1 MDQRKKIDKIL
12 EAVELR
18 IQDEV
23 GTLLGSDFSIISD
36 SRDLVSKGEAF
47 ERLLGKQVCAH
58 LDIAG
63 DITGKGCLL
72 IGIKDAIRLGG
83 TLIMLPDSELQEV
96 VGREEYRE
104 EVEDSYG
111 EIANIIAG
119 SISKAFEE
127 MYPKACRFIRKDQE
141 ILVPAKVVID
151 SDNPVANQTCYLI
164 SSSMLLDGRQ
174 MGNLVILLP
183 AQTFGLEQEASSA
196 VEPAHGAGAVE
207 SAPIAA
213 SDGKNAEQ
221 DVVAGNQSDGVAQ
234 EPKKEQTE
242 HKTKIDIE
250 KQKKKVEHLLADCKK
265 RLAGEVSALLN
276 VDVMLEGLENQLV
289 SKGEFFSEQAVG
301 KQILTDMDVVGETPD
316 TCYFCMGIKDAIHLG
331 GILIMLPPTELVNV
345 INDEDFGEDGRDAYG
360 EVANIVSGVYT
371 AVFEEQ
377 FSEKLRFIKKALR
390 EVVPRKIVVDSDDP
404 IPNQTYYCHSMQL
417 IVAGKQL
424 GNVHMLFPAQLLQ
437 LDGGPAEEVAPVIN
451 VQAVPAAPAAAP
463 AGAPKAEESRVP
475 QSGSPVKKSI
485 KVPPQVKEKAEKHK
499 KLVDKLLTSCLNTM
513 AAEVSALLGAE
524 VHLSNQNNKV
534 VSKEEFF
541 FEEVSGKQVIAHM
554 DVVGEMEGKSYL
566 VMNLRDAIRIGGVL
580 IMLPAQE
587 LESVVNDEVFGEDT
601 KDAYG
606 EIANIIAG
614 VYTTVFEEQY
624 IKRIRFIRTDLQQ
637 IVPMKVIADS
647 TDPFPDGAFYRSNSD
662 LTIGDTVLGKV
673 NIVFPLSLF
682 ELEGLQAAEEEVAQV
697 ENIGPS
703 AVEQTGKFE
712 GLDTVFNIL
721 LIGDD
726 ESEAAKIALVLRGMG
741 FVAKSLS
748 FKDNVHNYI
757 PGELKAIYLVM
768 KDVDEQAFGAAIKIS
783 ASCSLPLIAAG
794 PGWTRTKV
802 IKAVKYGIRDILLT
816 PASKG
821 DIEENI
827 TNNLLQ
833 LAA

>member
-1 MDQRKKIDKIL
+1 MDQQKKIDKIL
-12 EAVELR
+12 EVVEGR

-23 GTLLGSDFSIISD
+23 GTLLGSDFSIISG

-47 ERLLGKQVCAH
+47 ERLQGKQVCAH

-151 SDNPVANQTCYLI
+151 SDNPVVNQTCYMM
-164 SSSMLLDGRQ
+164 SCSMLLDGRQ
-174 MGNLVILLP
+174 MGNLVILFP
-183 AQTFGLEQEASSA
+183 AQTFGLEQEASPA
-196 VEPAHGAGAVE
+196 AEPVHGTGAVE
-207 SAPIAA
+207 NVPIAQN
-213 SDGKNAEQ
+213 DEKIAEE
-221 DVVAGNQSDGVAQ
+221 DVVTGKESGGAAP
-234 EPKKEQTE
+234 EPKKEKTAQ
-242 HKTKIDIE
+242 KTKVDIE
-250 KQKKKVEHLLADCKK
+250 KQKKKVEQLLAECKK
-265 RLAGEVSALLN
+265 RLAGEVSALLS
-276 VDVMLEGLENQLV
+276 VDVVLEGLENQLV
-289 SKGEFFSEQAVG
+289 SKEEFFSEQAVG
-301 KQILTDMDVVGETPD
+301 KQILTDMDVVGETSD
-316 TCYFCMGIKDAIHLG
+316 ICYFCMGIKDAIHLG

-345 INDEDFGEDGRDAYG
+345 INDEDFSEDGRDAYG

-390 EVVPRKIVVDSDDP
+390 EVVPRKIVVDSDEP
-404 IPNQTYYCHSMQL
+404 IPNQTYYRHSMQL

-437 LDGGPAEEVAPVIN
+437 LDCQPVEEIAPVVN
-451 VQAVPAAPAAAP
+451 EQAVPAAPVASP
-463 AGAPKAEESRVP
+463 PAPKVEEGPVP
-475 QSGSPVKKSI
+475 QSSDSAKKSI
-485 KVPPQVKEKAEKHK
+485 KVPLQAKDKAEKHK
-499 KLVDKLLTSCLNTM
+499 KLVDKLLSSCLNTM
-513 AAEVSALLGAE
+513 ATEVSALLGAD
-524 VHLSNQNNKV
+524 VRLSNQNNKV
-534 VSKEEFF
+534 VNKEEFF

-554 DVVGEMEGKSYL
+554 DVVGEMEGKTYL
-566 VMNLRDAIRIGGVL
+566 VMNLRDAIRVGGVL
-580 IMLPAQE
+580 IMLPTQE

-614 VYTTVFEEQY
+614 VYTAVFEEQY
-624 IKRIRFIRTDLQQ
+624 TKRIRFIRTDLQQ
-637 IVPMKVIADS
+637 IVPMKVITDAA
-647 TDPFPDGAFYRSNSD
+647 DPFPNGAFYLSNSD
-662 LTIGDTVLGKV
+662 LSIGDNVLGKV
-673 NIVFPLSLF
+673 NIVFPLDLF
-682 ELEGLQAAEEEVAQV
+682 ELEGLLATEEEGARV
-697 ENIGPS
+697 EDNWSS
-703 AVEQTGKFE
+703 AVEQAGKIE
-712 GLDTVFNIL
+712 GLGTVFDIL

-726 ESEAAKIALVLRGMG
+726 EAEAAKISAVLTGMG
-741 FVAKSLS
+741 FAAKSLS

-821 DIEENI
+821 DIEENV